1 MSPVRMQTSEP
12 VDGRVSA
19 QVGEIT
25 GTIGLYVYEGIGA
38 GSERGVCRL
47 TLTPS
52 ELAAIVSRLMERCSA
67 EQAGHLRTLIRDSIS
82 EK

>member
-25 GTIGLYVYEGIGA
+25 GTIGLYVYEGTDITT
-38 GSERGVCRL
+38 ERGVCRL

-67 EQAGHLRTLIRDSIS
+67 EQADHLRALIRDAVS

>member
-12 VDGRVSA
+12 IDGRVSA

-52 ELAAIVSRLMERCSA
+52 ELAAILRSTMERCSA
-67 EQAGHLRTLIRDSIS
+67 EQADHLRALIRDAVS